1 MERKQTREQ
10 GNAKKCEKRRPLH
23 RSFFCTNERTP
34 LAAFWRLFFF
44 WSNLFFFRPFSF
56 SKKSSLCPF
65 RQRLRGHAEKCHAR
79 RRLSFFYS
87 HVLHS
92 LFSLNTHARKN
103 THTRTH
109 TQKKQT
115 RAHRERRGES
125 KRDASRRTFVSER
138 IKRTQRAQRRARR
151 RKRSRKDFL

>member
-1 MERKQTREQ
+1 MRLSDLY
-10 GNAKKCEKRRPLH
+10 RPPCSH
-23 RSFFCTNERTP
+23 GVRSAVTSYVFKGQP
-34 LAAFWRLFFF
+34 LVGLFGGFFF
-44 WSNLFFFRPFSF
+44 WSNLFFFFRPFSF

-65 RQRLRGHAEKCHAR
+65 RQRLRGPAEKFHAR

>member
-34 LAAFWRLFFF
+34 LAAFWRLFFLVK
-44 WSNLFFFRPFSF
+44 SFFFSAPFRSQKNLRSVLSDRDCAVTQRSYTRAVVSLF
-56 SKKSSLCPF
+56 LFTHSSLA
-65 RQRLRGHAEKCHAR
+65 LLVEHA
-79 RRLSFFYS
+79 
-87 HVLHS
+87 HVRTH
-92 LFSLNTHARKN
+92 THA
-103 THTRTH
+103 H

-115 RAHRERRGES
+115 RAHHRERRGES

-138 IKRTQRAQRRARR
+138 IKRTQRAQRSARR